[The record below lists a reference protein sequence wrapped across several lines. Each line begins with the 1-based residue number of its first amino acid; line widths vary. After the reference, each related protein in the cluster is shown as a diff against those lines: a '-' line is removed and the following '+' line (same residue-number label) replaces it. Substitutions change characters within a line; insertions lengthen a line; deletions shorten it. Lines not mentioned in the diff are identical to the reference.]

1 MERGSWGI
9 LASINDYHGSS
20 SQGNITTSGVS
31 TQLQSSGLVAHENS
45 TFRNLALAVSGP
57 FMA

>member
-1 MERGSWGI
+1 MGRVGRGRVGFGPSCPAPI
-9 LASINDYHGSS
+9 I
-20 SQGNITTSGVS
+20 GVS

>member
-1 MERGSWGI
+1 MS
-9 LASINDYHGSS
+9 ASELHISKRTY
-20 SQGNITTSGVS
+20 GVS

-45 TFRNLALAVSGP
+45 TFRNLALTVSGP

>member
-1 MERGSWGI
+1 MGP
-9 LASINDYHGSS
+9 INCAPNPY
-20 SQGNITTSGVS
+20 GVS

-57 FMA
+57 GCFIRL